1 MSRMMFVWENVY
13 GLTNNYHDGGGTVV
27 IAGSLEAARELLKDT
42 GGVTKKCDVFT
53 EEPDYSIPVGGQED
67 KVFIFP
73 DAGCC

>member
-1 MSRMMFVWENVY
+1 MKTMFVWENVD

-27 IAGSLEAARELLKDT
+27 IADNLEVARKLLVENGVSEGSEVL
-42 GGVTKKCDVFT
+42 T
-53 EEPDYSIPVGGQED
+53 ESPNYTTSVVSDED

>member
-1 MSRMMFVWENVY
+1 MKTMFVWDSVG

-27 IAGSLEAARELLKDT
+27 IADNLEVARQLLVKN
-42 GGVTKKCDVFT
+42 GVAEASDVHT
-53 EEPDYSIPVGGQED
+53 QAPNYTASVVSDED